1 MNNKTYKSISEVS
14 ELLKIKKHVIRY
26 WDSNFEGIS
35 TRLGNKKMRIFN
47 LKNIQNLH
55 ELKNILYKD
64 GKSCY
69 SLELAKKFSKSFIL
83 SCTDTSILFFLKNN
97 IDNLLGIFFILF
109 PLLISTPFTKQYKA
123 YMPN

>member
-14 ELLKIKKHVIRY
+14 DLLKIKQHVIRY

-35 TRLGNKKMRIFN
+35 TRLGNNKRRIFN
-47 LKNIQNLH
+47 SKNIQKLN

-69 SLELAKKFSKSFIL
+69 SFELAKKLINKKDSTLKE
-83 SCTDTSILFFLKNN
+83 DQKVPKNN
-97 IDNLLGIFFILF
+97 IYINKLYEISLNLKKIIK
-109 PLLISTPFTKQYKA
+109 S
-123 YMPN
+123 

>member
-1 MNNKTYKSISEVS
+1 MKDKTYKSISEVS

-35 TRLGNKKMRIFN
+35 TRLGNNKRRIFN
-47 LKNIQNLH
+47 SKNIQNLN

-69 SLELAKKFSKSFIL
+69 SVDLAKKLINKKPNMIKDNFDNSK
-83 SCTDTSILFFLKNN
+83 KNN
-97 IDNLLGIFFILF
+97 YINSLSE
-109 PLLISTPFTKQYKA
+109 ISRSLKKIIET
-123 YMPN
+123 

>member
-14 ELLKIKKHVIRY
+14 ELLKIKQHVIRY

-35 TRLGNKKMRIFN
+35 TRLGNNKRRMFN
-47 LKNIQNLH
+47 SKNIQNLN

-69 SLELAKKFSKSFIL
+69 SLELAKKLITKKHNIINNSFNKSDL
-83 SCTDTSILFFLKNN
+83 SNYINSLYEISQNLKK
-97 IDNLLGIFFILF
+97 IIK
-109 PLLISTPFTKQYKA
+109 S
-123 YMPN
+123 

>member
-1 MNNKTYKSISEVS
+1 MSDKTYKSISEVS

-35 TRLGNKKMRIFN
+35 TRLGKKKMRIFN

-69 SLELAKKFSKSFIL
+69 SLELAKNGFIEVKQ
-83 SCTDTSILFFLKNN
+83 KNTFDN
-97 IDNLLGIFFILF
+97 I
-109 PLLISTPFTKQYKA
+109 YVKA
-123 YMPN
+123 K

>member
-1 MNNKTYKSISEVS
+1 MSNKTYKSISEVS

-47 LKNIQNLH
+47 LKNIQNLY

-69 SLELAKKFSKSFIL
+69 SLELAKKLINKNKNTFKDNYKKSEKNIYINQL
-83 SCTDTSILFFLKNN
+83 SEISRNLKK
-97 IDNLLGIFFILF
+97 IIK
-109 PLLISTPFTKQYKA
+109 S
-123 YMPN
+123 

>member
-26 WDSNFEGIS
+26 WDSNFEDIS
-35 TRLGNKKMRIFN
+35 TRLGNKKRRIFN
-47 LKNIQNLH
+47 LNNIQNLN

-69 SLELAKKFSKSFIL
+69 SLELAKKLINKNKNL
-83 SCTDTSILFFLKNN
+83 LKDNYNKPKNN
-97 IDNLLGIFFILF
+97 IYINKLSEISQNLKKVIN
-109 PLLISTPFTKQYKA
+109 Y
-123 YMPN
+123 